1 MTIKIRLTEEEE
13 QMILSQ
19 EEADNLKVERDHI
32 HITRALSKIIE
43 ESELDAESFDRLK
56 ERYHFRQVRNRKIH
70 IYRCSA
76 KCIDVV
82 YRLYPWDGEKE
93 KLMLFNENVV
103 DLNKFMTMKK
113 SDSFE
118 DILA

>member
-1 MTIKIRLTEEEE
+1 MEEFRIEKGGMFMTIKIRLTEEEE

-43 ESELDAESFDRLK
+43 ESELDAESFYRLK
-56 ERYHFRQVRNRKIH
+56 EKYHFRQVRNGKIH

-76 KCIDVV
+76 TF
-82 YRLYPWDGEKE
+82 RLGQP
-93 KLMLFNENVV
+93 LFVKHMSHV
-103 DLNKFMTMKK
+103 IST
-113 SDSFE
+113 
-118 DILA
+118 

>member
-43 ESELDAESFDRLK
+43 ESEL
-56 ERYHFRQVRNRKIH
+56 ERV
-70 IYRCSA
+70 
-76 KCIDVV
+76 
-82 YRLYPWDGEKE
+82 
-93 KLMLFNENVV
+93 
-103 DLNKFMTMKK
+103 
-113 SDSFE
+113 
-118 DILA
+118 